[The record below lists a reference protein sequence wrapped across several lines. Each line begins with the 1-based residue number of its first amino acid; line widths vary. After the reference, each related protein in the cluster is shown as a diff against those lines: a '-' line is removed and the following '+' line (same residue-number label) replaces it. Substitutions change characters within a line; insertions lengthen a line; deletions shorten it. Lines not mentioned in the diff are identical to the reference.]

1 MRFDNINYTRQQVR
15 GGHFGSR
22 NNVFIEQKNIIMQGP
37 TPPKMNFWQGLLT
50 GLTGGSIFGGFG
62 MGGMFGGCGM
72 PGMFGGCG
80 MGSIFGGFGMPGMF
94 GGFGMGGLSPFGLGS
109 FGMQGG
115 AQGIASTA
123 TTPQSDAQSLAGL
136 QKIYSDYKIAQTG
149 DGKYTVRDKYGNEE
163 IILSNASLDEIAD
176 ELATRNNKDGA
187 GKRAADIKA
196 ADTAK
201 QNEKATTLGIV
212 KEGDKWVKK
221 GADGKVEKE
230 YTWDST
236 TETFKPATRTT
247 ETETDT

>member
-94 GGFGMGGLSPFGLGS
+94 GGFGMGGFSPFGLGS

-115 AQGIASTA
+115 ALPGISQGSSAQAGDGEASIEK
-123 TTPQSDAQSLAGL
+123 SVAGL
-136 QKIYSDYKIAQTG
+136 KAAYPQYNISNINGKITVTSKDGSETICSGKTVDEAQ
-149 DGKYTVRDKYGNEE
+149 E
-163 IILSNASLDEIAD
+163 IISQRNGKAD
-176 ELATRNNKDGA
+176 VE
-187 GKRAADIKA
+187 KA
-196 ADTAK
+196 KTAK
-201 QNEKATTLGIV
+201 QEAEAEKQGIV

-221 GADGKVEKE
+221 GADGKVEQE

-236 TETFKPATRTT
+236 TETFKKKPAARA
-247 ETETDT
+247 TETDSDT

>member
-62 MGGMFGGCGM
+62 M
-72 PGMFGGCG
+72 
-80 MGSIFGGFGMPGMF
+80 PGMF
-94 GGFGMGGLSPFGLGS
+94 GGFGMGGFSPFGLGS

-115 AQGIASTA
+115 ALPGISQGSSAQAGDGEASIEK
-123 TTPQSDAQSLAGL
+123 SVAGL
-136 QKIYSDYKIAQTG
+136 KAAYPQYNISNINGKITVTSKDGSETICSGKTVDEAQ
-149 DGKYTVRDKYGNEE
+149 E
-163 IILSNASLDEIAD
+163 IISQRNGKAD
-176 ELATRNNKDGA
+176 VE
-187 GKRAADIKA
+187 KA
-196 ADTAK
+196 KTAK
-201 QNEKATTLGIV
+201 QEAEAEKQGIE
-212 KEGDKWVKK
+212 KDGDKWVKK

-236 TETFKPATRTT
+236 TETFKEKPAARAT